1 MRTAYGIERNFE
13 GAMVLVLP
21 DLRLLLGRVGI
32 LVKARIERNSRRTN
46 AVHFHHRHNSRLHPP
61 AACAP
66 VQAGEESKRNHL
78 WNPQWGVVGSRRIGS
93 VRGLPHEWQYLDD
106 HGG

>member
-1 MRTAYGIERNFE
+1 MNFVGFESAFCLRAVCVGLPSSIMRTAYGIERNFE
-13 GAMVLVLP
+13 GALVLVLA
-21 DLRLLLGRVGI
+21 DLRLLLGRMGI

-61 AACAP
+61 ADCAP

-78 WNPQWGVVGSRRIGS
+78 W
-93 VRGLPHEWQYLDD
+93 
-106 HGG
+106 